1 MLRVV
6 NIALLGAAMLFFL
19 LIGLSF
25 LAVQEIWPQPQVV
38 SCQIG
43 QPDMYVRVSPG
54 FLTNDPEV
62 DPRYE
67 LGFPTIG
74 ECGIYYYDR
83 PNRD

>member
-25 LAVQEIWPQPQVV
+25 LAVQQVWPQPQVV

-62 DPRYE
+62 DPSYE
-67 LGFPTIG
+67 FGLPGLGA
-74 ECGIYYYDR
+74 CGIYYYDR